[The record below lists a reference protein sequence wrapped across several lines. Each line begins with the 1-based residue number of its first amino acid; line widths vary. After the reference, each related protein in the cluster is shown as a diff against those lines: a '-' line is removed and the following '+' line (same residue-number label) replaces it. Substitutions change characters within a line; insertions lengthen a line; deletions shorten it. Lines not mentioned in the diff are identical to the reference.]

1 MSNIG
6 YINDL
11 INDLESL
18 PLIYADDTTL
28 ISSET
33 DTHKTTSQL
42 NSDLKK
48 ISTWAKKWKVK
59 FNAGK
64 SCDLIFSE
72 QMINNS
78 LPVLMDQVVINRVG
92 QHKHPGI
99 TLTCNLTWDSQVAN
113 VVKQANIKIS
123 VLYGVK
129 LLDRRTL
136 DLLYKMNIR
145 SRIDYCL
152 QVYGPALKIQ
162 QIERLEKIQYSAARL
177 VTETMKFTS
186 RARLYV
192 ELGWETI
199 AKRIEFLSVCH
210 FHKIHSK
217 NTRSLIREYVPSIAN
232 SKGNRTIA
240 DLRYG

>member
-1 MSNIG
+1 MTHLDDNNIISPAQAAYQKG
-6 YINDL
+6 DSTSQQLLYLVNKIKKTWCENKVAHAVFLDVSAAFDAVWHKGLIKKLSSINVRGGVLEIITSYLHGRRARTVVEGEYSDFVHIAAGVPQGSRLGPLLFIIYLNDL

-72 QMINNS
+72 QMINNY

-92 QHKHPGI
+92 QH
-99 TLTCNLTWDSQVAN
+99 
-113 VVKQANIKIS
+113 
-123 VLYGVK
+123 
-129 LLDRRTL
+129 
-136 DLLYKMNIR
+136 
-145 SRIDYCL
+145 
-152 QVYGPALKIQ
+152 
-162 QIERLEKIQYSAARL
+162 
-177 VTETMKFTS
+177 
-186 RARLYV
+186 
-192 ELGWETI
+192 
-199 AKRIEFLSVCH
+199 
-210 FHKIHSK
+210 
-217 NTRSLIREYVPSIAN
+217 
-232 SKGNRTIA
+232 
-240 DLRYG
+240 